1 MVPNLTLKMNTED
14 EMDLLIFG
22 AQGYALGAYN
32 AFKTLYPKRLIPC
45 FVVTSMGNNAETL
58 GGIPVKEIASL
69 SGSMTAEEKHN
80 TSILIATPENVQPE
94 IEETLEFYGFRNF
107 TRLTSER
114 WDELMKLYHVKL
126 GQFQPLAALPVG
138 SQNPFIR
145 IFMAKSHVD
154 RPLRH
159 SITLPD
165 YVFPIQVGADKAS
178 SRIADLMDNTG
189 DNISGRNGNF
199 SELTGLYWLWK
210 NKLIPHFE
218 LENDENGE
226 KDGEECERQYY
237 GFGQY
242 RRMLEFS
249 QDDLQRLIDNDV
261 DVVLPYPMPY
271 EPNIH
276 AHHERYIQPSDWD
289 ALLQTLRELQ
299 PEYSELFEEVLSQSF
314 LYNYNVILAK
324 KSVLRDYCSWLF
336 PILQRTEELTNA
348 SNRSERYIGYM
359 AETLETLYFMR
370 NSERLEFGG
379 RRGSM
384 NVVHT
389 LCRLYV

>member
-1 MVPNLTLKMNTED
+1 MELI
-14 EMDLLIFG
+14 IFG

-32 AFKTLYPKRLIPC
+32 AFKTLYPKRLVPC
-45 FVVTSMGNNAETL
+45 FVVSKMGNNAVAL
-58 GGIPVKEIASL
+58 GGIPVKGISTV
-69 SGSMTAEEKHN
+69 SDSMTADEKRN

-94 IEETLEFYGFRNF
+94 IEETLELYGFHNHI
-107 TRLTSER
+107 RLTSER
-114 WDELMKLYHVKL
+114 WDELMKLYHSKIGSFL
-126 GQFQPLAALPVG
+126 PLSALPVG

-159 SITLPD
+159 FITLPD
-165 YVFPIQVGADKAS
+165 YVFPIQVGRENADA
-178 SRIADLMDNTG
+178 RIADIVDNTG
-189 DNISGRNGNF
+189 ENISERNVNY

-218 LENDENGE
+218 LENGE
-226 KDGEECERQYY
+226 SSREAYY

-249 QDDLQRLIDNDV
+249 TDDLLRLIDNDV

-276 AHHERYIQPSDWD
+276 AHHERYILPSDWD
-289 ALLQTLRELQ
+289 ALLQSLEELE
-299 PEYSELFEEVLSQSF
+299 PEYAEVFSEVLEQPF

-324 KSVLRDYCSWLF
+324 KSVLKDYCAWLF
-336 PILQRTEELTNA
+336 PILQRTEELTDGA
-348 SNRSERYIGYM
+348 NRSERYIGYM
-359 AETLETLYFMR
+359 AETLETLYFMK
-370 NSERLEFGG
+370 NSERLKFGG
-379 RRGSM
+379 ESSKSGKSGSL

>member
-1 MVPNLTLKMNTED
+1 MTL
-14 EMDLLIFG
+14 LVFG

-45 FVVTSMGNNAETL
+45 FVVTKIGSNAETL
-58 GGIPVKEIASL
+58 GGIPVKEISTV
-69 SGSMTAEEKHN
+69 SGSMTADEKRN
-80 TSILIATPENVQPE
+80 TSILIATPENIQPE
-94 IEETLEFYGFRNF
+94 IEETLELYGFHNF

-114 WDELMKLYHVKL
+114 WNELMKLYHTKL
-126 GQFQPLAALPVG
+126 GQFQPLSALPVG
-138 SQNPFIR
+138 CTNPFIR

-154 RPLRH
+154 RPLRQ
-159 SITLPD
+159 SFTLPD

-189 DNISGRNGNF
+189 DNISDRNGNY

-210 NKLIPHFE
+210 NKLISSD
-218 LENDENGE
+218 LENCGNGE
-226 KDGEECERQYY
+226 DPERQYH

-242 RRMLEFS
+242 RRMLEFN
-249 QDDLQRLIDNDV
+249 QDDLLRLIDNDV
-261 DVVLPYPMPY
+261 DAVLPYPMPY

-276 AHHERYIQPSDWD
+276 AHHERYIKGSDWD
-289 ALLQTLRELQ
+289 ALLQALRELQ
-299 PEYSELFEEVLSQSF
+299 PEYSECFESVLNQSF

-324 KSVLRDYCSWLF
+324 KSVLKNYCAWLF
-336 PILQRTEELTNA
+336 PILMLVEELTDA
-348 SNRSERYIGYM
+348 KNRSERYIGYM
-359 AETLETLYFMR
+359 AETLETLYFIK
-370 NSERLEFGG
+370 NSERFKYGG
-379 RRGSM
+379 NM

>member
-1 MVPNLTLKMNTED
+1 
-14 EMDLLIFG
+14 MDLLIFG

-32 AFKTLYPKRLIPC
+32 AFKTLYPKRLVPC
-45 FVVTSMGNNAETL
+45 FVVTKMGNNAETL
-58 GGIPVKEIASL
+58 GGIPVKELGTVSD
-69 SGSMTAEEKHN
+69 SMSVDEKRN

-94 IEETLEFYGFRNF
+94 IEETLELYGFHNHIRF
-107 TRLTSER
+107 TSER

-126 GQFQPLAALPVG
+126 GQFQPLSALPVG
-138 SQNPFIR
+138 CSSPFIR

-154 RPLRH
+154 RPLRQ

-165 YVFPIQVGADKAS
+165 YVFPIQVGRENAD
-178 SRIADLMDNTG
+178 SRIADIVDNTG
-189 DNISGRNGNF
+189 DNISDRNGNY

-210 NKLIPHFE
+210 NKLCSSPLCPSPE
-218 LENDENGE
+218 PVEAYEGDKKSSREA
-226 KDGEECERQYY
+226 YY

-249 QDDLQRLIDNDV
+249 QDDLLRLIDNNV

-276 AHHERYIQPSDWD
+276 AHHERYIQPSDWN
-289 ALLQTLRELQ
+289 ALLQLLEELEPEYAEVFPEVLLQ
-299 PEYSELFEEVLSQSF
+299 PF

-336 PILQRTEELTNA
+336 PILQRTEELTDGK
-348 SNRSERYIGYM
+348 NRSERYIGYM

-370 NSERLEFGG
+370 NSDRLKYGG
-379 RRGSM
+379 ENGK
-384 NVVHT
+384 NGKNGALNIVHT